1 MKTTLSILCVIYVI
15 SAGGADKIPSEKKT
29 SLTDIELR
37 TLATSV
43 PDTKTASMLHSV
55 AMATSNNIDLR
66 QEYLKA
72 AAACLIACDK
82 KDVYVKHIKSKLLN
96 VEEFE
101 SGLKDDCKQCSG
113 EGTKDRRCS
122 VCNGKGKCT
131 SCKGSGQTA
140 SYGFD
145 RPKEWKTCRKCNGN
159 GQCGKCE
166 GNGSNKEKCIVCA
179 GTGKTFSKT
188 VAARV
193 YRDLCNSIA
202 DGMATEAN
210 SKAESVKRGHKR
222 IKEEARAE
230 VMAEK
235 QGSKRMTVEASAK
248 VETAECECNRI
259 EDDDR
264 AKREAED
271 RKRKRMEESQGE
283 ADNLLKKGFAYYL
296 GSGVLQDYYRALEY
310 FNDAS
315 ELGCIEADCVL
326 SQMYLNG
333 IGCERNEQNATK
345 SFIHAKKAEMIK
357 DSASAELVKNVLGT
371 LYLAGFYDP
380 DERFQKDS
388 SKAYAYFNACKT
400 HGDALFIKGLM
411 EYYGIGTV
419 KNATKA
425 AETFFTAIK
434 TCKEDSPKGRA
445 CMCLGQLYYKG
456 EGVAQNRNLAWQ
468 LLRKGAQAAFPQLIR
483 AAKAPLTNFDIAN
496 FNSYFGQKEISL
508 WTPFSWKMYNL
519 YKGIGSGNLG
529 GVEVDLL
536 QRALMTL
543 FNPDCWSLTGIEY
556 NFDDM

>member
-1 MKTTLSILCVIYVI
+1 MKTTLSILCLIYVI
-15 SAGGADKIPSEKKT
+15 SAGGADKKPSEKKT
-29 SLTDIELR
+29 RLTEAELR
-37 TLATSV
+37 TIAISV

-55 AMATSNNIDLR
+55 AMATLNNVDLR

-82 KDVYVKHIKSKLLN
+82 KDIYVKHIKGKLLDA
-96 VEEFE
+96 EEFE
-101 SGLKDDCKQCSG
+101 SELKDECKQCSG
-113 EGTKDRRCS
+113 GGTKDRRCT

-131 SCKGSGQTA
+131 SCKGSGRTA

-145 RPKEWKTCRKCNGN
+145 RPKEWKPCRKCNGS
-159 GQCGKCE
+159 GQCGKCDGE
-166 GNGSNKEKCIVCA
+166 GVLKEKCMVCA
-179 GTGKTFSKT
+179 GTGKALSKIVT
-188 VAARV
+188 ARV

-202 DGMATEAN
+202 DGIATESRSRIDIAERERKTIEEE
-210 SKAESVKRGHKR
+210 SKGQIEAGRQE
-222 IKEEARAE
+222 IK
-230 VMAEK
+230 
-235 QGSKRMTVEASAK
+235 
-248 VETAECECNRI
+248 RI
-259 EDDDR
+259 ED
-264 AKREAED
+264 AGCVKSEEEE
-271 RKRKRMEESQGE
+271 RKRKGMEEAQGN
-283 ADNLLKKGFAYYL
+283 AQYLFKKGLAYYL
-296 GSGVLQDYYRALEY
+296 GIGVPQDYCRALEY

-371 LYLAGFYDP
+371 LYFAGFYDP

-425 AETFFTAIK
+425 AETFFAVIK
-434 TCKEDSPKGRA
+434 TCKDDSSKGRA
-445 CMCLGQLYYKG
+445 GMCLGQLYYKG

-468 LLRKGAQAAFPQLIR
+468 LLRKGAQTAFPQLIR
-483 AAKAPLTNFDIAN
+483 EAKAPLANNDIAN
-496 FNSYFGQKEISL
+496 YNRYFGQKEISL

-519 YKGIGSGNLG
+519 YKGIGGG
-529 GVEVDLL
+529 KIDGVEVNLL